1 MAPTIEFPSGPGWIV
16 TGQDPDQVI
25 ITPAGKPVTGTYVYF
40 ATGEGNT
47 GSIFADDAT
56 YVRVQAVRDML
67 AARAKLV
74 DEIGR
79 LGTARRPG

>member
-1 MAPTIEFPSGPGWIV
+1 MALTDFPSGPGWIV

-25 ITPAGKPVTGTYVYF
+25 VTPGGRAVTGVYIYI

-47 GSIFADDAT
+47 ASVFVDDAT
-56 YVRVQAVRDML
+56 YVRVPDVRKIL

-79 LGTARRPG
+79 LGTAQRQG